1 MVPSWYVGVGGG
13 WVGGSLRAT
22 NSLLCLPC
30 RTALFPGARSNVFSC
45 LRARTRFHS
54 AGLQLSTPLL
64 PLRSSPPL
72 PTPSHSRSRAAMRV
86 CSAAYAAAC
95 TFISLQPL
103 LTTVTPSSHENKNTP
118 SSSPRSLVR
127 PACLPPTPLSLL
139 FLSQTTFN
147 PLDCPIGPLL
157 FHITVSLAP
166 CFFGGLARAYTSL
179 AAATLT
185 F

>member
-1 MVPSWYVGVGGG
+1 MQPTLSSACLVARRCFQGLAPTSSHVCGHA
-13 WVGGSLRAT
+13 RAST
-22 NSLLCLPC
+22 LLVSS
-30 RTALFPGARSNVFSC
+30 FPPAPPAI
-45 LRARTRFHS
+45 L
-54 AGLQLSTPLL
+54 
-64 PLRSSPPL
+64 PPL